1 MLVFPRLQT
10 ERLLLRRLQP
20 EDFPALVRYA
30 DNRAVTEHLVNMPY
44 PYREPDAAFRLGY
57 VMKGFKERKRFA
69 FAIALRAGAEEMIG
83 EISINRE
90 DDDNAQLAYWLGEPF
105 WGQGIMTE
113 AVAAVLQFGFEHLP
127 VRYIYGSC
135 RADNAA
141 SARVL
146 EKNGLT
152 RQPAHDK
159 LLLYAVTRSAYESGS
174 AAR

>member
-1 MLVFPRLQT
+1 MLVFPRLT
-10 ERLLLRRLQP
+10 TARLILRRLEP
-20 EDFPALVRYA
+20 EDFPALVRHA
-30 DNRAVTEHLVNMPY
+30 DNQKVTERIANMPY

-69 FAIALRAGAEEMIG
+69 FAIVLRAGAELIG

-105 WGQGIMTE
+105 WGQGLMTE
-113 AVAAVLQFGFEHLP
+113 AVAAVLAFGFEQLP
-127 VRYIYGSC
+127 VRYIYASC
-135 RADNAA
+135 HPDNPA

-152 RQPAHDK
+152 QRKSRDQ
-159 LLLYAVTRSAYESGS
+159 LLAYAVTRSEYE
-174 AAR
+174 AR